1 MVGNA
6 ESVLETQTDSE
17 IKEKLD
23 EFIRSYYY
31 NELMKVSKSGEE
43 SIMID
48 FSILDRFDPL
58 LSDRLLNQPEVVLE
72 SFNQAVTEIDLPGE
86 QKVDVK
92 ITNLPESAN
101 IRIRN
106 LRAKHLG
113 KFLTVD
119 CVVKSASEVK
129 PQIYEAVFKC
139 PDCEA
144 KIIVKQDENVLK
156 HPFVCECGRRGRF
169 DLIEKKMFDTRYLSV
184 DEPFEITTGEQPGS
198 ISVFLKEDNTS
209 PRMQKKTDPGNNLKL
224 TGIFRELPKR
234 IKGKLGTKMET
245 YIDAN
250 HVESAETEFD
260 EIEITPENEKQI
272 VELSKTE
279 KIFENLRESIATGIY
294 GYNEIKDA
302 MVLQLFGGIPHKL
315 PDNSRLRG
323 NIHILITG
331 DPGVG
336 KTRMMQTAARIIP
349 RGKYVSGKG
358 VTGAGLTASVVKNEV
373 LGGWILQAG
382 ALVLA
387 NKGVIAID
395 EFDKMN
401 EDDQVAMH
409 EAMSV
414 STISIA
420 KASIVAT
427 LPADTAV
434 LAGANP
440 KLGRFDAFRPV
451 SEQIHIPET
460 LLSRFDLKFAL
471 KDKPNVETDDRIAQH
486 ILDIRDSPDVAEPII
501 EPMLL
506 RKYIAYARKI
516 EKVTMTKEAGKVLKD
531 FYNDMRNK
539 YSGEAGHSVA
549 ITLRQFEAMIRI
561 SEASAKVRLKKQ
573 VDIEDAERAINL
585 MKYSLV
591 QLGTDAE
598 TGEIDIDRIES
609 GVSTS
614 QRNKIK
620 EVMEMIR
627 TLQKDV
633 GKVVSVQDLK
643 AEAEEQGIGNIDD
656 LLEKLKQE
664 GMVFVPRVGYI
675 STV

>member
-1 MVGNA
+1 
-6 ESVLETQTDSE
+6 
-17 IKEKLD
+17 
-23 EFIRSYYY
+23 
-31 NELMKVSKSGEE
+31 
-43 SIMID
+43 
-48 FSILDRFDPL
+48 
-58 LSDRLLNQPEVVLE
+58 
-72 SFNQAVTEIDLPGE
+72 
-86 QKVDVK
+86 
-92 ITNLPESAN
+92 
-101 IRIRN
+101 
-106 LRAKHLG
+106 
-113 KFLTVD
+113 
-119 CVVKSASEVK
+119 
-129 PQIYEAVFKC
+129 
-139 PDCEA
+139 
-144 KIIVKQDENVLK
+144 
-156 HPFVCECGRRGRF
+156 
-169 DLIEKKMFDTRYLSV
+169 
-184 DEPFEITTGEQPGS
+184 
-198 ISVFLKEDNTS
+198 
-209 PRMQKKTDPGNNLKL
+209 
-224 TGIFRELPKR
+224 
-234 IKGKLGTKMET
+234 
-245 YIDAN
+245 
-250 HVESAETEFD
+250 
-260 EIEITPENEKQI
+260 
-272 VELSKTE
+272 
-279 KIFENLRESIATGIY
+279 
-294 GYNEIKDA
+294 
-302 MVLQLFGGIPHKL
+302 
-315 PDNSRLRG
+315 
-323 NIHILITG
+323 
-331 DPGVG
+331 
-336 KTRMMQTAARIIP
+336 
-349 RGKYVSGKG
+349 
-358 VTGAGLTASVVKNEV
+358 
-373 LGGWILQAG
+373 WILQAG

-471 KDKPNVETDDRIAQH
+471 KDKPNVETDARIAQH